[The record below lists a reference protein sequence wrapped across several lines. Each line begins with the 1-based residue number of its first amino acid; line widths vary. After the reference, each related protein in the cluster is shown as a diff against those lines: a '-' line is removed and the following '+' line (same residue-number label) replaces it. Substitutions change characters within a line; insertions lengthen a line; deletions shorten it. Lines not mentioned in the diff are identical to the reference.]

1 MSTTDNHGRP
11 TPYNGWSNY
20 DTWNVAQWL
29 TAQPD
34 YYELCK
40 RHRDSHNT
48 YADVALELSKR
59 GITETPDGVLF
70 WSATINTTELDA
82 MLRELS

>member
-1 MSTTDNHGRP
+1 MTTRDNNGRP

-20 DTWNVAQWL
+20 ETWNVAQWL

-34 YYELCK
+34 LYDLCR
-40 RHRDSHNT
+40 RHSNSANT
-48 YADVALELSKR
+48 YADVAFELNQR
-59 GITETPDGVLF
+59 GITSTPDGVLF
-70 WSATINTTELDA
+70 WSETINTTELDA